1 MFRKIIALLMTIL
14 LFCST
19 AYGGY
24 VEDNTPSPAAASVGG
39 EWALIGMLTSGTA
52 DESVKNAYLNN
63 LHSALQEK
71 SGVLSSRR
79 YTEYSRAVIALNLL
93 GEDARDFRGYDLV
106 SPILNSDNVGR
117 QGINGTIFALIALT
131 GGDYGSV
138 DYRNT
143 LLNTILQA
151 QTSWG
156 YFEYGGKPNADITAM
171 ALCAFAPYMD
181 NQQVSSAA
189 DRAVNALAT
198 MVNEDGLI
206 LTDGIYSSETIS
218 QVIIGLSAVGVDA
231 EKDSRF
237 VKKGWGLVTTLDD
250 FAADGGYAHIMGEGV
265 NPMASEQ
272 GLCAKAA
279 YTLYKEGNQPLYYP
293 VEEKLSP
300 ATVMDRLMG
309 VICYEK

>member
-1 MFRKIIALLMTIL
+1 MFRKFVAVFMSLFIL
-14 LFCST
+14 CSPVF
-19 AYGGY
+19 GGY
-24 VEDNTPSPAAASVGG
+24 VEDNTQSPAVASIGG
-39 EWALIGMLTSGTA
+39 EWALIGMLGEGTA
-52 DESVKNAYLNN
+52 SEAVKTAYLNN
-63 LHSALQEK
+63 LRSTLEEK
-71 SGVLSSRR
+71 SGVLSTRR
-79 YTEYSRAVIALNLL
+79 YTEYSRVVVALNLL
-93 GEDARDFRGYDLV
+93 GEDACNFAGYDLV
-106 SPILNSDNVGR
+106 TPLLDIENVGK
-117 QGINGTIFALIALT
+117 QGINGTIFALIALA

-151 QTSWG
+151 QTSQG

-189 DRAVNALAT
+189 DKAVNALAT

-206 LTDGIYSSETIS
+206 LTDDIYSSETIS

-237 VKKGWGLVTTLDD
+237 VKNGRGLVTTLED